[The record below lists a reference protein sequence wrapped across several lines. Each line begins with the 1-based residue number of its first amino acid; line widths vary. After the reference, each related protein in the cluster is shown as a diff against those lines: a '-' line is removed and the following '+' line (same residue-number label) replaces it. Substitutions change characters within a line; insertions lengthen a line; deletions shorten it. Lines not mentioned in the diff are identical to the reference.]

1 MSQVVSVA
9 GMLYRWYPHLLWV
22 LGTDGAGA
30 GQNLAGE
37 LIVPKSTRAPWVR
50 LFQHVKWCLT
60 SFPLERLIQSSIRSL
75 ITQFLGPKEPSC

>member
-1 MSQVVSVA
+1 MSQLVSVA
-9 GMLYRWYPHLLWV
+9 EMFCRWYPHLLWV

-37 LIVPKSTRAPWVR
+37 LIVPRSMRAPWMR

-60 SFPLERLIQSSIRSL
+60 SFSLERLIQSGIH
-75 ITQFLGPKEPSC
+75 